1 MMGRVR
7 IPFRREKDKPLSFGQ
22 LAVTLYASYGVSSAA
37 LQSLTERSAD
47 GATNGGLR
55 GPALARARQAAQLN
69 RRAFEAVMYEGLR
82 EQLPA
87 GWLPLGAL
95 GAFARVIYGLVAIAE
110 TPPEP
115 EALLGADEL
124 RRLASQYHIEEW
136 IHHWESR
143 VKDRAEGTV
152 GVLMS
157 TGRDGG
163 VPGSGPVPVPVP
175 VPGPVVALRKAL
187 LADADLGDEH
197 GYEPDAR
204 FLIARQEAA
213 AGLLLDHAE
222 LLELVH
228 EHYVRD
234 GPSPHLET
242 IAVQAA
248 GNLAT
253 VLQSL
258 RRRQD
263 LLNLLIA
270 DPDVPAVPMAF
281 IDQMLFSFVL
291 LTGPRNERYL
301 TAALSTEEVGEFM
314 RSQAVQEWMDRL
326 DPRELFDQ
334 PPGVRYGLS

>member
-1 MMGRVR
+1 MMGPVRV
-7 IPFRREKDKPLSFGQ
+7 PFRREKNKPLSFGQ
-22 LAVTLYASYGVSSAA
+22 LAVTLYASYSVSSAA
-37 LQSLTERSAD
+37 LQSLTERSED
-47 GATNGGLR
+47 GANGGELR

-69 RRAFEAVMYEGLR
+69 RRAFEAVMYMGLR
-82 EQLPA
+82 DALPA

-124 RRLASQYHIEEW
+124 RGLAIQYDIEGW

-143 VKDRAEGTV
+143 VKDRAAGTV
-152 GVLMS
+152 GMAPS
-157 TGRDGG
+157 TGQDGAH
-163 VPGSGPVPVPVP
+163 PESDPVPAPTL
-175 VPGPVVALRKAL
+175 ALREAL
-187 LADADLGDEH
+187 LADADLGDDY
-197 GYEPDAR
+197 GYEPDAL

-222 LLELVH
+222 LLEVVH
-228 EHYVRD
+228 EHYVRH
-234 GPSPHLET
+234 GPSPRLEA

-270 DPDVPAVPMAF
+270 DPDVPAVPMAL

-291 LTGPRNERYL
+291 LTGPRDERYL
-301 TAALSTEEVGEFM
+301 TAALSPEDVGELM
-314 RSQAVQEWMDRL
+314 RSRAVQGWMDRL

-334 PPGVRYGLS
+334 SPGPRFGLS

>member
-1 MMGRVR
+1 MGIVRV
-7 IPFRREKDKPLSFGQ
+7 PFRREKEKPLDFGE

-37 LQSLTERSAD
+37 LRALTERHA
-47 GATNGGLR
+47 AGGWGRALR
-55 GPALARARQAAQLN
+55 DPALQRARQAAQLN
-69 RRAFEAVMYEGLR
+69 RAAFRAVMYMGLR
-82 EQLPA
+82 EELPA

-124 RRLASQYHIEEW
+124 DRLPIQYDIEEW
-136 IHHWESR
+136 IHRWQTR
-143 VKDRAEGTV
+143 VKGGGPRTV
-152 GVLMS
+152 GPALS
-157 TGRDGG
+157 TVQDGG
-163 VPGSGPVPVPVP
+163 HQEPEP
-175 VPGPVVALRKAL
+175 VPGATLALREAL
-187 LADADLGDEH
+187 LADVDLGDEYE
-197 GYEPDAR
+197 YEPDAR

-228 EHYVRD
+228 EHHVRD
-234 GPSPHLET
+234 GPSPQLEA
-242 IAVQAA
+242 IAVEAA

-253 VLQSL
+253 VLQPL

-263 LLNLLIA
+263 LLNLLIE
-270 DPDVPAVPMAF
+270 DPDVPAVPMAL

-291 LTGPRNERYL
+291 LTGPRNEGYL
-301 TAALSTEEVGEFM
+301 AAALSPEEVGEFM
-314 RSQAVQEWMDRL
+314 NSLAIQEWMDRL

-334 PPGVRYGLS
+334 SPGPRSGLS

>member
-7 IPFRREKDKPLSFGQ
+7 VPFRREKDKPLSFGQ
-22 LAVTLYASYGVSSAA
+22 LAVTLYASYTVSSAA
-37 LQSLTERSAD
+37 LQSLTERS
-47 GATNGGLR
+47 TNGARNGELR
-55 GPALARARQAAQLN
+55 GPALVRARQAAQLN
-69 RRAFEAVMYEGLR
+69 RRAFEAVMYMGLR
-82 EQLPA
+82 EELPA

-124 RRLASQYHIEEW
+124 RRLAIQYDIEEW

-143 VKDRAEGTV
+143 VKDPAAGAV
-152 GVLMS
+152 GVVLS
-157 TGRDGG
+157 TGQDGDR
-163 VPGSGPVPVPVP
+163 PESGPVP
-175 VPGPVVALRKAL
+175 GPTLALRAAL
-187 LADADLGDEH
+187 LADADLGDEYE
-197 GYEPDAR
+197 YEPAAR

-228 EHYVRD
+228 AHYVQD
-234 GPSPHLET
+234 GPSRHLET

-270 DPDVPAVPMAF
+270 DPDVPAVPMAL
-281 IDQMLFSFVL
+281 IDQLLFSFVL

-301 TAALSTEEVGEFM
+301 NAALSPKDVGEFM
-314 RSQAVQEWMDRL
+314 RSRAVQEWMDRL

-334 PPGVRYGLS
+334 PPGPRYGLS